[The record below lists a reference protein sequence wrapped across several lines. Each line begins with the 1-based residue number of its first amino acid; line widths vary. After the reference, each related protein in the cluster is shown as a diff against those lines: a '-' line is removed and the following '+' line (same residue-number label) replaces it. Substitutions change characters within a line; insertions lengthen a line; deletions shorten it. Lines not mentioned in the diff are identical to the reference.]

1 MINLDNITKIFHS
14 SKGVDF
20 RALNGVSL
28 EIKRGEIIGIVG
40 KSGAGKST
48 LIRTINA
55 LEKPDSGRVLVSGQ
69 DVTALKGEALRRLR
83 KNIGMIFQ
91 GFNLLASR
99 TVRQNVAFPLEL
111 SGLSKNEIE
120 VKVDQLL
127 REVELWEKRDAYP
140 GQLSGGQKQRVAI
153 ARALASDPEILLS
166 DEATSALDPET
177 TQSIL
182 KLLLKLRDLHGLTI
196 VMISHQHDIMRQI
209 CDRIAL
215 IENGELQAVLDNVPQ
230 RSVNPEEIKNVI
242 IPAEVSA

>member
-1 MINLDNITKIFHS
+1 MIILENVTKTFRS
-14 SKGVDF
+14 PKGDVF
-20 RALNGVSL
+20 SALNGVSL
-28 EIKRGEIIGIVG
+28 EINRGEIVGIVG

-48 LIRTINA
+48 LIRTING
-55 LEKPDSGRVLVSGQ
+55 LEKPASGRVLVGGK
-69 DVTALKGEALRRLR
+69 DVTLMKGEALRGLR
-83 KNIGMIFQ
+83 RNIGMIFQ

-111 SGLSKNEIE
+111 SGLSKAETE

-127 REVELWEKRDAYP
+127 REVELWEKRDVYP

-196 VMISHQHDIMRQI
+196 VMISHQHDIMRQV

-215 IENGELQAVLDNVPQ
+215 IENGVLQSVLVNEPQ
-230 RSVNPEEIKNVI
+230 KSVNAPEEM
-242 IPAEVSA
+242 SA